1 MAVAAAFDIAV
12 RAPRLVDV
20 VSAVPLM
27 LMLLWAEPDGDGGW
41 FWSFR
46 EEANKLRPPVEV
58 LVLASTPPAP
68 RLSTDELVT
77 VRRLPCAA
85 GTGAVN
91 PTSTLGV
98 PSTPG
103 SSGIVSLEE
112 VLDEAVLAL
121 ATDDGLG
128 GEPDGVSAGVS

>member
-1 MAVAAAFDIAV
+1 M
-12 RAPRLVDV
+12 
-20 VSAVPLM
+20 
-27 LMLLWAEPDGDGGW
+27 
-41 FWSFR
+41 
-46 EEANKLRPPVEV
+46 
-58 LVLASTPPAP
+58 LASTPPAP